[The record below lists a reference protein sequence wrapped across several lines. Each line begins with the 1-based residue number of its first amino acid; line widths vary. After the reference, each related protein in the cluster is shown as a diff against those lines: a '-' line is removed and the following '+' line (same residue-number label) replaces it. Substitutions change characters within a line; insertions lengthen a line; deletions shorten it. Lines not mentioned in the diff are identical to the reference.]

1 MGVFSLVV
9 YSMIAPLL
17 TNPAIPIYCFVDNLY
32 TSHSLFNKLHDKEV
46 ILIGTVNYKML
57 PTCLKAPFSVF
68 KRSRI
73 NATHSYCNDVPVI
86 VLANTT
92 HNIKN
97 AFYTFVKDN
106 SDFCIGCNSSMV
118 MKKGYYK
125 SPTKSNEKQRVGF
138 GVQQYNAFKIV
149 QDAIKLYNTYMNGID
164 VVDQLISSH
173 NRHQRSTNWHH
184 TYIYTESYVS
194 RNTKLDLVS

>member
-1 MGVFSLVV
+1 
-9 YSMIAPLL
+9 MIAPLL

-73 NATHSYCNDVPVI
+73 NAAHSYCNDVPII

-92 HNIKN
+92 YKIEN

-106 SDFCIGCNSSMV
+106 GDFCMRNREFALEYNNTMLLKLSRMQLNS
-118 MKKGYYK
+118 
-125 SPTKSNEKQRVGF
+125 TLH
-138 GVQQYNAFKIV
+138 I
-149 QDAIKLYNTYMNGID
+149 
-164 VVDQLISSH
+164 
-173 NRHQRSTNWHH
+173 
-184 TYIYTESYVS
+184 
-194 RNTKLDLVS
+194 